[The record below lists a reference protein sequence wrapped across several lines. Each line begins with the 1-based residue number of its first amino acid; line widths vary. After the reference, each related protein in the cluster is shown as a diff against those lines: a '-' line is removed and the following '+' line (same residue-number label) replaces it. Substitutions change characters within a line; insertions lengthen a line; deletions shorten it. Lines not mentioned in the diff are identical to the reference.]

1 MPVKL
6 SHDQRKKAVHSIGRY
21 FSEELEHEIGEMK
34 AGFLL
39 DYFLKEIAPIAY
51 NQGVNDARRFLEEK
65 MEDLPGTCF
74 EHEMTFWEQRKGF
87 SRD

>member
-6 SHDQRKKAVHSIGRY
+6 THDQRRKFVHTIGRN
-21 FSEELEHEIGEMK
+21 FSEELEHEIGEMQ

-39 DYFLKEIAPIAY
+39 DYFLKEVAPIAY
-51 NQGVNDARRFLEEK
+51 NQGVSDARRFLEER

-74 EHEMTFWEQRKGF
+74 EHEMTFWEQRKGS